1 MRLWQQSMIF
11 LARNEATK
19 NFMQNRAAMSELAMR
34 FVGGKDVLAAVETC
48 RALKAQGRQASL
60 FYLGEYVEDL
70 ALIQQTVLALKAVIK
85 HLAAANLEVHISV
98 DPTQIGYLINEATCR
113 QNAFELAGEI
123 KKAAQEMPAGSKN
136 LLMLDMEDSSV
147 TEATLKLYEA
157 LIAASLPAALV
168 LQAYLFRTEADLQK
182 IIQQGGAVRLV
193 KGAFAEGK
201 NVAFTDRAA
210 IDHNYL
216 KLATAMLSAEAREN
230 GFYPIFATHDDRLIA
245 QIITLA
251 DKRGWHKH
259 EYEFEMLYGV
269 RVELQEK
276 LVRKGE
282 QLRLYVPFGTDWW
295 PYAVRRVGESP
306 KNAQFLLRSLFAS

>member
-1 MRLWQQSMIF
+1 MIF

-70 ALIQQTVLALKAVIK
+70 TLIQQTVLALKAVIK

-98 DPTQIGYLINEATCR
+98 DPTQIGYLVNEATCR

-123 KKAAQEMPAGSKN
+123 RKAALEMPAGSRN

-157 LIAASLPAALV
+157 LVAASLPAALV

-182 IIQQGGAVRLV
+182 IIRQGGAVGWSKGPLPKGKTWLSRIARLL
-193 KGAFAEGK
+193 
-201 NVAFTDRAA
+201 TTT
-210 IDHNYL
+210 I
-216 KLATAMLSAEAREN
+216 
-230 GFYPIFATHDDRLIA
+230 
-245 QIITLA
+245 
-251 DKRGWHKH
+251 
-259 EYEFEMLYGV
+259 
-269 RVELQEK
+269 
-276 LVRKGE
+276 
-282 QLRLYVPFGTDWW
+282 
-295 PYAVRRVGESP
+295 
-306 KNAQFLLRSLFAS
+306 